1 MNRPE
6 TFEVELKFPIADAD
20 DLTLQLLARGA
31 RRGAVVRQSDLYFQH
46 PSRDFRQTH
55 EALRLRSTEDGL
67 RITYKGPIIDSRT
80 KMRREIELPVG
91 REAADF
97 DQFRELLTI
106 LGFEPVR
113 GVEKIRALY
122 DLTWEGRNLE
132 LAVDAVDGL
141 GTFLEIESLAQDSD
155 REAARDGILR
165 FAENLGLKNP
175 ERRSYL
181 QLLIARAEVEENS
194 VGEQPA

>member
-1 MNRPE
+1 MNGPA

-20 DLTLQLLARGA
+20 DVTLQLLARGA
-31 RRGAVVRQSDLYFQH
+31 KPAGVVRQSDLYFQH
-46 PSRDFRQTH
+46 PSRDFRETH
-55 EALRLRSTEDGL
+55 EALRLRRTDDGV

-91 REAADF
+91 RDAGDF
-97 DQFRELLTI
+97 DQLCELLTI

-113 GVEKIRALY
+113 GVAKIRALY

-141 GTFLEIESLAQDSD
+141 GTFLEIESLAQDHD
-155 REAARDGILR
+155 RDAARDAILLL
-165 FAENLGLKNP
+165 AEKIGLKNA

-181 QLLIARAEVEENS
+181 QLLIQQDPANQAVEKPP
-194 VGEQPA
+194 G